1 MTLVINTNLNEL
13 NKYRGMLLKS
23 EFMEK
28 YVKYNIIFFLKQLII
43 FTKF

>member
-1 MTLVINTNLNEL
+1 MTFVINTNLNEL

-28 YVKYNIIFFLKQLII
+28 YVKNSANFLVQ
-43 FTKF
+43 